1 MERHSAPLAEGLF
14 ALTVLVS
21 ALRGLNLPN
30 PHPSPAAARQGCG
43 LGRTGQ
49 QEQGR
54 DEGMEQMELP
64 MEKGVNEQGNGADE
78 RRPRCDRGPRLTT
91 RDLDALRW
99 LVEQRAATATQVQA
113 LLSHLGRNQ
122 VGERRTREIISRWE
136 QLGLIERHAV
146 WHGEPAIIWPTTT
159 GAKLVGETRWRKPG
173 ILTLRHTITAADIRL
188 RVAPPGSHRR
198 WLCEAELRR
207 LTPPGQRIADG
218 AWIEP
223 DGTTTAVEVELSPHG
238 RKRVREAITSL
249 LALRS
254 PIGHRFQTVL
264 YLCAPH
270 VLTQVN
276 AVRDELPENDKTRVV
291 VRPVP

>member
-1 MERHSAPLAEGLF
+1 
-14 ALTVLVS
+14 
-21 ALRGLNLPN
+21 
-30 PHPSPAAARQGCG
+30 
-43 LGRTGQ
+43 
-49 QEQGR
+49 
-54 DEGMEQMELP
+54 MEQMELP
-64 MEKGVNEQGNGADE
+64 MEKGTGTERSGADV

-91 RDLDALRW
+91 RDLGALRW
-99 LVEQRAATATQVQA
+99 LVEQRAATARQVHQ
-113 LLSHLGRNQ
+113 LLSHLGHQQ
-122 VGERRTREIISRWE
+122 VGERRSREIISRWE
-136 QLGLIERHAV
+136 QLGLVERQAV
-146 WHGEPAIIWPTTT
+146 WHGEPAIIWPTSA
-159 GAKLVGETRWRKPG
+159 GAKLVGETRWRTPG
-173 ILTLRHTITAADIRL
+173 ISTLRHTITAADIRL
-188 RVAPPGSHRR
+188 RVAPPGSQRR

-218 AWIEP
+218 AWIDP

-254 PIGHRFQTVL
+254 LTGPRFHTVL

-276 AVRDELPENDKTRVV
+276 AVRDELPESEQARVV